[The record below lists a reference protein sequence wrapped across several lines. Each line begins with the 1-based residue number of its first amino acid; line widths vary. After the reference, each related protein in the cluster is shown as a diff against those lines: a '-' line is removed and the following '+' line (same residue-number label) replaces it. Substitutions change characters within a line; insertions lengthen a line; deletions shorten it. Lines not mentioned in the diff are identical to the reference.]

1 MPTIAYKI
9 LPKRGSKK
17 KNKKPQLVLVEVSG
31 PGNVPQ
37 NASWWSINEK
47 AVDLKKHLKPLLAV
61 AETVRTSL
69 VEFNNPSGLEIEF
82 GVELGGEAGIPKIL
96 SGSTKANFKITLKWE
111 NKEKP
116 KGDKEA
122 DNQSKAGGGG
132 GAT

>member
-1 MPTIAYKI
+1 
-9 LPKRGSKK
+9 
-17 KNKKPQLVLVEVSG
+17 VLVEVSG

-69 VEFNNPSGLEIEF
+69 AEFNNPSGLEIEF